1 MLLVVVNCT
10 DMAKIAEVFGC
21 SEAPRERGDVVPC
34 GRYALYLNEISST
47 TDNCY
52 LGVTYSE
59 LWEEWEYKSSVYK
72 PGYEAEAREVLCRL
86 APYVRAAVVTPAPS
100 VRGDTDVNIYTYPA
114 EVWVSDGYEL
124 EPPVARVL
132 APLLLDRLKV
142 LDLPPTVE
150 EVKAALEKGEPLCG
164 GRLVRRSQS

>member
-1 MLLVVVNCT
+1 
-10 DMAKIAEVFGC
+10 MAKVAEAFGC
-21 SEAPRERGDVVPC
+21 PGVPQKRGDVVPC
-34 GRYALYLNEISST
+34 GKYALYLNEISST

-86 APYVRAAVVTPAPS
+86 ASYVKAAVVTPAPS
-100 VRGDTDVNIYTYPA
+100 VRDDTDANIYTYPA
-114 EVWVSDGYEL
+114 EVWVRDGYEL
-124 EPPVARVL
+124 EPPVARIL
-132 APLLLDRLKV
+132 APLLLNDWLKL

-150 EVKAALEKGEPLCG
+150 EVKAALERGEPLCG
-164 GRLVRRSQS
+164 GRLVRRQLQP